1 MGIKCQCV
9 IESKQ
14 MIGVNISNKPI
25 IMSGEKNDWF
35 ATLDVSGMECNDFA
49 QVKVCDTMKLV
60 SSIVNSHKWKCATL
74 YETGIKYN
82 DFTQMKVFDTLWN

>member
-14 MIGVNISNKPI
+14 MIGENISNKPI

-35 ATLDVSGMECNDFA
+35 APLYVSGME
-49 QVKVCDTMKLV
+49 
-60 SSIVNSHKWKCATL
+60 
-74 YETGIKYN
+74 YN
-82 DFTQMKVFDTLWN
+82 DFTQMKVCDTL